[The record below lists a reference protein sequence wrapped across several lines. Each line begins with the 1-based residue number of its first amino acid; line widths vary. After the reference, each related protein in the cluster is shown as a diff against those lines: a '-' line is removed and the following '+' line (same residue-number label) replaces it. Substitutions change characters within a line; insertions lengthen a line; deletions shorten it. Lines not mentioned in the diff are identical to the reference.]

1 MSPHAARKTFAHEGE
16 QNRLAFDGKLHQRG
30 KEKRELLSRLAC
42 HSAPRQIMLWLME
55 QQISAQVKSFKV
67 AFFSTWSLVLIWKCF
82 RNMINVC

>member
-1 MSPHAARKTFAHEGE
+1 LGAISPHAARKKFAHEGE

-67 AFFSTWSLVLIWKCF
+67 AFFFNLEFSFNLEMFS
-82 RNMINVC
+82 